1 MPDPEKKI
9 KYFVRRD
16 KTMRAF
22 DEFLRSDENVW
33 VADLSGAH
41 GVGKTT
47 VLLHYYRSRGNI
59 QHAWIDLRVKRYKAL
74 PYQEETTSGAVA
86 ALFDAQQGYRTL
98 LLDIAADLFGAD
110 SPAFLETLAEIKQI
124 MPDNLAQA
132 EKFLSHIGRFVRK
145 VNFKPEFSF
154 AGMRLGVG
162 GLEFEAPFDSKKS
175 FGEQADLRRRMTDAL
190 ARRIVAMNLRG
201 NALIVFDDFCHIR
214 GTFLEKWIATEL
226 LPCLRGCK
234 IVLSHTEVD
243 SAFLPADAFSVP
255 LERFSPA
262 ETRKYVEI
270 RLGSAA
276 LSLGLAERLHAHFDG
291 TPQQIE
297 WAVDSIQM
305 IGAEHANEL
314 AFFRQPAFPGGSSGM
329 DDLAAMQIDL
339 VVRRSPDMKA
349 AIDVACLLQEFDR
362 KLFEE
367 VLSGAAPDADFSLS
381 SAWKKL
387 GELSFVESK
396 DEGRI
401 YVVHPQ
407 IARWR
412 ENLLQERN
420 LSFVEDVHRLAAAWY
435 GMVMQR
441 REEDSDE
448 SVWERLHQYEQAEW
462 QTLSQGWLR
471 HLAAS
476 PDAGLEIATRYFDAF
491 FWWGE
496 YVEFPF
502 CERLLE
508 DLKTASLSPRSRKVV
523 EMLDEFHR
531 SFVPQRQQS
540 GATAWTQE
548 VLLVLSHLSDRLGLN
563 APPPDDARRWH
574 LRGLVENYV
583 AEARYAA
590 SRRDPLAE
598 VAYRNSAEA
607 FFKARQICSEMGR
620 QLLED
625 GDRKTARRCREQ
637 ANAEAW
643 YGGWMCTWL
652 AGLYAEWGQADKA
665 IQAANL
671 AEQTILKVDPKD
683 IEALGRIH
691 AARGDVHF
699 AARRWDD
706 ALREYQ
712 LYALFALGF
721 LIDEYGIGGDIYTF
735 EYLRESIEHIQA
747 RLISLQTA
755 DEAVLS
761 SWWANWI
768 AFWGEDASSILPDG
782 LATTFP
788 GGVERLMRTDPL
800 GHVVDHAL
808 PLPRLPE
815 YEVTENLGLGFRP
828 EFQKAVERLFYRRR
842 DQCIRAGLL
851 PPTT

>member
-9 KYFVRRD
+9 KHFVRRE

-22 DEFLRSDENVW
+22 DEFLRSDESVW

-41 GVGKTT
+41 GIGKTT

-59 QHAWIDLRVKRYKAL
+59 QHAWIDLRARKYKAI
-74 PYQEETTSGAVA
+74 PCQDETTPAAVA

-110 SPAFLETLAEIKQI
+110 SPAFLEILADIKQV

-132 EKFLSHIGRFVRK
+132 GKFLSQIGRFVRK

-154 AGMRLGVG
+154 AGMRLGLG

-175 FGEQADLRRRMTDAL
+175 FSEQADIRRRMTDAL
-190 ARRIVAMNLRG
+190 ARRVVAMNLRG
-201 NALIVFDDFCHIR
+201 NTLIVFDDFCHIR
-214 GTFLEKWIATEL
+214 GSYLEKWIATEL
-226 LPCLRGCK
+226 LPRLRGCK
-234 IVLSHTEVD
+234 IVLSHTEMD

-255 LERFSPA
+255 LERFSLA

-276 LSLGLAERLHAHFDG
+276 LPSEMVERLHTQFDG
-291 TPQQIE
+291 NPQQIE
-297 WAVDSIQM
+297 WALDSIQM
-305 IGAEHANEL
+305 VGAEHAGEL
-314 AFFRQPAFPGGSSGM
+314 AFFRQPASSVSGGGM

-339 VVRRSPDMKA
+339 VVRRSPEMKT

-367 VLSGAAPDADFSLS
+367 VLAGAIPDVELSLS
-381 SAWKKL
+381 SVWKKL
-387 GELSFVESK
+387 GELSFIESK
-396 DEGRI
+396 GDGRI

-412 ENLLQERN
+412 ETFLRERN
-420 LSFVEDVHRLAAAWY
+420 ATFVEDVHRLAAAWY
-435 GMVMQR
+435 GTAMQK
-441 REEDSDE
+441 REEDADE
-448 SVWERLHQYEQAEW
+448 SVWERLHQYELPEW

-471 HLAAS
+471 HLAAN
-476 PDAGLEIATRYFDAF
+476 PDAGLEVATRYFDAY

-502 CERLLE
+502 CERLIE
-508 DLKTASLSPRSRKVV
+508 DLKAASLSPRSRKIV

-531 SFVPQRQQS
+531 SFIPQRQQS
-540 GATAWTQE
+540 GAADWTQD

-563 APPPDDARRWH
+563 APSPDDARRWH

-590 SRRDPLAE
+590 NHRDPLAE

-607 FFKARQICSEMGR
+607 FFKARQICLDRVR
-620 QLLED
+620 QSLED

-637 ANAEAW
+637 ANTEAW
-643 YGGWMCTWL
+643 YGGWMCVWL
-652 AGLYAEWGQADKA
+652 AGLYAEWSQPDKA
-665 IQAANL
+665 VQAAEL

-699 AARRWDD
+699 AAHRWDE

-721 LIDEYGIGGDIYTF
+721 LIDEYGVGGDIYTF
-735 EYLRESIEHIQA
+735 EYLRESIEHIYA
-747 RLISLQTA
+747 RLVSLQAA
-755 DEAVLS
+755 DAAVLS
-761 SWWANWI
+761 SWWAAWI

-782 LATTFP
+782 LAASFS

-800 GHVVDHAL
+800 GHVVEHSL

-815 YEVTENLGLGFRP
+815 YEITENLGLGFRP
-828 EFQKAVERLFYRRR
+828 EFQKAVERVFYSRR

-851 PPTT
+851 PRMI